1 MCHQNVTE
9 TQATEY
15 LKSTHREAGLAISML
30 HTGLSS
36 ARRKEADETGALA
49 PIAVA
54 RSDRP
59 GDFNTGNV
67 SSACGYPYRAVHP
80 SV

>member
-36 ARRKEADETGALA
+36 ARRKEADETRALA
-49 PIAVA
+49 PNA
-54 RSDRP
+54 SC
-59 GDFNTGNV
+59 
-67 SSACGYPYRAVHP
+67 SQK
-80 SV
+80 

>member
-15 LKSTHREAGLAISML
+15 PKRTHREAGLAISML

-36 ARRKEADETGALA
+36 ARRKEADESTLA
-49 PIAVA
+49 APFDV
-54 RSDRP
+54 
-59 GDFNTGNV
+59 
-67 SSACGYPYRAVHP
+67 C
-80 SV
+80 

>member
-15 LKSTHREAGLAISML
+15 LKSTHREAGLAISMM

-36 ARRKEADETGALA
+36 ARRKEADETRALA

-59 GDFNTGNV
+59 GRIFFLDALST
-67 SSACGYPYRAVHP
+67 
-80 SV
+80 

>member
-15 LKSTHREAGLAISML
+15 PNSTQREAGLAISMV

-36 ARRKEADETGALA
+36 ARPKEADESTLAALFD
-49 PIAVA
+49 V
-54 RSDRP
+54 R
-59 GDFNTGNV
+59 
-67 SSACGYPYRAVHP
+67 
-80 SV
+80 

>member
-15 LKSTHREAGLAISML
+15 FKSTAHREAGLAISML

-36 ARRKEADETGALA
+36 ARRKEADKSTAALFD
-49 PIAVA
+49 V
-54 RSDRP
+54 R
-59 GDFNTGNV
+59 
-67 SSACGYPYRAVHP
+67 
-80 SV
+80 

>member
-15 LKSTHREAGLAISML
+15 PKSTHREAGLAISML

-36 ARRKEADETGALA
+36 ARRKDLKEADVSTLAALFD
-49 PIAVA
+49 V
-54 RSDRP
+54 R
-59 GDFNTGNV
+59 
-67 SSACGYPYRAVHP
+67 
-80 SV
+80 